1 MSSSIEA
8 LVRPFG
14 MIGAAL
20 TLFAASCA
28 SEPRTG
34 EESLQTLS
42 QPSMTSGEQMRAME
56 EIEGSM
62 DDPAVVAMLYRVMWK
77 PGYTQTIREAAL
89 VRLEQHDLDGLK
101 RSIRQ
106 NLPRETAWGWL
117 TRVCEIIAD
126 RGWIDLSPALVSSW
140 SRTSVYVRDDMER
153 PEYIALVKLYGEG
166 NVVDAVF
173 ALFVESKGPQNA
185 ALRTRCWDLL
195 FRLGERQRLVA
206 LLNDVTVAQDDAMLM
221 DLRAGAVELGI
232 VPENKEEVLWL
243 RKLREPERAEFWS
256 MAVTAVQ
263 SLPPERKAELELRD
277 VPIIVSASLHDPELL
292 NMTRDELY
300 ARVDQYTRQQKHY
313 IQESNYD
320 GYTRGSMQQLYEYK
334 DKLTWGDLAAMLIA
348 IRAVQVPQVVEHVVS
363 YAMRDKEDTSTEFGG
378 VIALDAKNRFEILEF
393 PPMVRDHD
401 NQFISSQAM
410 LDAAYTAIFH
420 FHMHA
425 QKLRNVEYAGPSFGD
440 MNYADN
446 TRANCLV
453 FTFVSEGVMNV
464 DYYRHDRLVVDL
476 GVITKQ

>member
-1 MSSSIEA
+1 MPTTIDA
-8 LVRPFG
+8 IVRSFG
-14 MIGAAL
+14 LFGASL
-20 TLFAASCA
+20 TLFATGCA
-28 SEPRTG
+28 SQPRTE
-34 EESLQTLS
+34 EESLATLS
-42 QPSMTSGEQMRAME
+42 QPSMTSGAQMRAME

-62 DDPAVVAMLYRVMWK
+62 DDPAVVDTLYRVMWK

-89 VRLEQHDLDGLK
+89 VRLEQHDLEGLK

-106 NLPRETAWGWL
+106 HLPRETAWGWL

-140 SRTSVYVRDDMER
+140 SRPTVYVRDDMER
-153 PEYIALVKLYGEG
+153 PEYTALVKLYGEG
-166 NVVDAVF
+166 NVTDAVF
-173 ALFVESKGPQNA
+173 AMFVESKGPQNA

-206 LLNDVTVAQDDAMLM
+206 LLDDVTVAEDDAMLM

-232 VPENKEEVLWL
+232 VPMNKEEVLWL

-256 MAVTAVQ
+256 MAVTVVQ
-263 SLPPERKAELELRD
+263 GLPAERKAELELRD

-300 ARVDQYTRQQKHY
+300 ARVESYTNDQKHY
-313 IQESNYD
+313 VQESDYD
-320 GYTRGSMQQLYEYK
+320 GYSGNSNQRLYEYK
-334 DKLTWGDLAAMLIA
+334 AKLTWGDLAAMLIA
-348 IRAVQVPQVVEHVVS
+348 IRALQVEQVVDHMVD

-378 VIALDAKNRFEILEF
+378 IIALDAKNRFEILEF
-393 PPMVRDHD
+393 PPMVRERD
-401 NQFISSQAM
+401 NKFISSQAM
-410 LDAAYTAIFH
+410 LDAGYTAIFH

-425 QKLRNVEYAGPSFGD
+425 QKFRNVDYAGPGFGD

-453 FTFVSEGVMNV
+453 LAFVSEGTMNV
-464 DYYRHDRLVVDL
+464 DYYRHDRVVVDL
-476 GVITKQ
+476 GVITKK